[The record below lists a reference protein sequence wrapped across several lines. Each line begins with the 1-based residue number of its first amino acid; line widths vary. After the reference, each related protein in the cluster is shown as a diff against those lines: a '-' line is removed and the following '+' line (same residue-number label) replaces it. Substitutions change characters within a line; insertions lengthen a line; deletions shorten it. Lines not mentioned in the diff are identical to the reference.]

1 MRAPAAELALELA
14 LEQET
19 IDLWAEL
26 SGDRN
31 PLHVDPA
38 YAAASPFG
46 STIAHGQVAL
56 AFVTELFR
64 RELGGDWSR
73 RGALRDVR
81 FRAPLR
87 PGHRYRVAA
96 QPAGEGWRFALRD
109 RADDRLCVEGWVEF
123 VRHSRANSPHD

>member
-1 MRAPAAELALELA
+1 MRAPAAEIALEFA

-38 YAAASPFG
+38 YAAASRFG

-56 AFVTELFR
+56 A
-64 RELGGDWSR
+64 
-73 RGALRDVR
+73 DVR